1 MAGFIQERTGTV
13 PKVSDGYLE
22 ERKQA
27 IICAAEICFANQ
39 GIHDTTLED
48 IRNDAGISKGTAYH
62 YFKSK
67 EDIVDGLRDRSRM
80 EDTMTIEDL
89 VEGENAF
96 DDICNLFTFAATRN
110 LGKRRGVDAR
120 VALFLWAEALI
131 NQRIMGSQMQLIE
144 EPRDVIREL
153 IKQAQADG
161 DIAAG
166 LDPDGI
172 MDALISF
179 TFGMTVLGA
188 WKPDWNPDAALQ
200 AMKALISGQFR
211 DSTPA

>member
-1 MAGFIQERTGTV
+1 V
-13 PKVSDGYLE
+13 PKVSDEYLE
-22 ERKQA
+22 ERRQE

-39 GIHDTTLED
+39 GIHGTTLED
-48 IRNDAGISKGTAYH
+48 IRNEAGVSKGAVYH

-67 EDIVDGLRDRSRM
+67 EDLVDGLRDRSRV

-89 VEGENAF
+89 VQGENAF
-96 DDICNLFTFAATRN
+96 DDICNLFAFAATRN
-110 LGKRRGVDAR
+110 LGERRDVDSR

-131 NQRIMGSQMQLIE
+131 NQRIMGSQMRLIE

-161 DIAAG
+161 DIATG
-166 LDPDGI
+166 LDPDGV

-188 WKPDWNPDAALQ
+188 WKPDWDPAAALET
-200 AMKALISGQFR
+200 MKALLSGQFR
-211 DSTPA
+211 TSTPA